1 MDSQFERTAMLIG
14 EDGITVLQQAAVAVF
29 GVGGVGGHCIDALA
43 RAGVGALTI
52 VDSDT
57 VSCSN
62 LNRQIIALH
71 STLGQRKVDV
81 MAARLKD
88 INPAIRVDAQPVF
101 VDANT
106 VEQFDFS
113 AFDYVVDAVDTVTAK
128 LLLIERCRDADVPI
142 LSCMGTGN
150 KLMTSPFRI
159 ADIRDTSM
167 CPLARVMRLE
177 CRKRGIKRLKVL
189 YSPEAPLSPR
199 TLSGEVPAP
208 GRRQVP
214 GSISF
219 APASAGLMIAGEV
232 IRSLIEQ
239 K

>member
-189 YSPEAPLSPR
+189 YSPEVPLSPR